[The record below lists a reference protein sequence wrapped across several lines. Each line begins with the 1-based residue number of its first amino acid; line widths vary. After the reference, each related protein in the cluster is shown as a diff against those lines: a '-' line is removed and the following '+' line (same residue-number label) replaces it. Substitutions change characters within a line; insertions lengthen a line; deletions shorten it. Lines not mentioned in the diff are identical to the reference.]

1 MIQKNI
7 RKFIF
12 SLEKEKAV
20 RKIVLPQILYPF
32 LFFQLLLPLRR
43 LNILHFISYQHAAFF
58 RIKTA

>member
-32 LFFQLLLPLRR
+32 LFFNFFYPYAGLTS
-43 LNILHFISYQHAAFF
+43 FTSYPTSTPPFSA
-58 RIKTA
+58 